1 MFVLRLPKQSPRPG
15 RYSKIPRVLL
25 LLAPFVF
32 LPLMEIP
39 RYPGAVILLKAVAD
53 AIAIGVSEELTF
65 RFSLH
70 RLWSRYNDTF
80 YVLVSSLVFGLM
92 HFPGGIGSVL
102 VTGAVGFLFALS
114 RIGRMPIT
122 VLILYHAFIDL
133 PGRIASY

>member
-1 MFVLRLPKQSPRPG
+1 
-15 RYSKIPRVLL
+15 
-25 LLAPFVF
+25 
-32 LPLMEIP
+32 MEIP